1 MLSSSSTKKIT
12 LFLNSLL
19 LVMLFVVSACLPEQ
33 APSINSGNNSTDP
46 ETPTTNYP
54 DPTFPLGGVFI
65 SEGGQNYSSNFSIP
79 TDFNDS
85 FKVRGKAVSQYLR
98 IIAPQT
104 KLCLVSKF
112 NYGTGSDKFLVLSAK
127 IQTETILANK
137 TSEYYLRV
145 EPNNKAVN
153 ETDCLNYNLSNKLL
167 NSSQFPNPSLE
178 FSITSLCQDCS
189 SLVTGTGFMLY
200 FANGE
205 AVSAFNTQPLIL
217 SLTHNPNGG
226 EGQACF
232 ESSLCKGQGFDCC
245 LEGQCVKDRAERPD
259 AYQKPRYL
267 EAKEV
272 VKNDPS
278 RYVLYPEVYFVC
290 TQGSTTGSTGGGTP
304 TDPAYEAAKRLREL
318 KHIHECLNKID
329 GDFSYCTEKY
339 EEAYKAMPGTF
350 SSPDSISDINFS
362 SVNTNLASG
371 KYANNIYRIFYA
383 GEAVYD
389 QETKPT
395 VDPSKVS
402 FGAPNDN
409 LTLSQSVTLNLSL
422 PTNAPDAIL
431 YLTYKVDGTC
441 EKQGT
446 TRAKCTKTFYHDSN
460 DSEKYTSTWHNSSL
474 FYSLPGYADLTGGLA
489 VTIKVNEIVLPMSD
503 SNWKIQGGGI
513 SFVKPLYKG
522 QKVEITY
529 YVTQNVDKL
538 LTLKNT
544 ARNKLN
550 SICACDPSSKC
561 NLKPIKSANSDA
573 IVNYECIYESPDS
586 GEPPVNQ
593 KVNVN
598 SKNVPARYF
607 DLNGVV
613 SDTNYGSAEPQEG
626 IEFNYVSRNTLR
638 PNNISQYVGFNEIYG
653 SFAALSGQDAQP
665 AKMVRVKKDVT
676 YDILASG
683 YFSPCT
689 NCGNDYYGNQLLFP
703 FNPQGG
709 AGGYSPDK
717 YASSRTTNTGLYRAD
732 DLLYGRACFVPTTMI
747 PWTHHP
753 ATSVETQRR
762 NRLAAQHF
770 LFANGYQRDWYG
782 FDYGSVIGSFDGVT
796 WFSIGSLRRIKAKSN
811 KLFLAV
817 NTYAGDL
824 NSAGSFDVTISEMV
838 TGSSLPIPE
847 KDFETDG
854 AECQSM
860 HQCTTNNDCYAQ
872 LGYDYACEPI
882 AGLTSKWPIFDNNAS
897 ELIDPAQTPRT
908 LTSILGGI
916 QTNAKRCVYRGRGAP
931 CVANLAGI
939 SNPENT
945 FNTSS
950 FKGTQMC
957 STNNF
962 CASTDTSQFNDR
974 VARYGVGP
982 VTQNASTFPPTK
994 SDTHGLGARV
1004 LLRPYDFIGTRSVPS
1019 QAKTALTG
1027 HNVRGVCIPG
1037 KDLQNSLTT
1046 FDLNARAPGNRLAS
1060 SDRIFGVGGTTS
1072 NFSIRSMNACPAV
1085 DHAGN
1090 NIHNFNLPLGD
1101 PTLNLFTFSQNLSTN
1116 LLSFPAISDAI
1127 FSTTNG
1133 SLIQKAGYQ
1142 PNACLRAPGASCFS
1156 DMECAP
1162 SPFIASKVKAA
1173 SLASVLNGAEI
1184 KYWSEELVCGNP
1196 DFKYV
1201 APGVFNPNFDPKK
1214 NTCCREF
1221 GNTFTVFTEKMDTT
1235 DYKWCTGTNLHV
1247 AGLNVDFKTSSRYSR
1262 VNTAFDKMTC
1272 DIAETT
1278 DKSFALTLKAAD
1290 STARLQQILTQYKTL
1305 HTINERTCCTKSWVR
1320 SFAPEN
1326 GGGHAFSKSKLQNI
1340 DKSMFKYVSW
1350 VPQNNSIGVVDDPFE
1365 CLPANYGDSSC
1376 EVKNFTQA
1384 EEDKYL
1390 TWAASL
1396 ELVGIPQVAIGTN
1409 DIVFKLVDSNQLAPV
1424 GKPPLTD
1431 SDNRDIVLPV
1441 ASTAPDYVEG
1451 AKTYYSA
1458 TSYDKLNMESTTK
1471 NSLKKVFSENEFN
1484 CCIPTGKE
1492 VPSDTTPGQCCTG
1505 YLANIG
1511 GPTRCCLPD
1520 LTDVTLYLNRYVS
1533 SEGAGLPESA
1543 YDSKTGYIKD
1553 PGLVQQIA
1561 AQKNICCSGTVMTGV
1576 AISRLIKPIKGGN
1589 LAGIPVDSL
1598 STTRRFVYRDD
1609 IIDNN
1614 TQTGSI
1620 GSTFDSGI
1628 RWNNHL
1634 YCVPQNLAGN

>member
-1 MLSSSSTKKIT
+1 M
-12 LFLNSLL
+12 LL
-19 LVMLFVVSACLPEQ
+19 LVSACLPEQ
-33 APSINSGNNSTDP
+33 SPSINTGNNSSNP
-46 ETPTTNYP
+46 ENPTSTYP
-54 DPTFPLGGVFI
+54 DPSFPLTGVFI
-65 SEGGQNYSSNFSIP
+65 TEGGQNYATNFSIP

-85 FKVRGKAVSQYLR
+85 FRLRGKVVSQYLR
-98 IIAPQT
+98 TITPST

-112 NYGTGSDKFLVLSAK
+112 NYGSGSDKFLLLSAK
-127 IQTETILANK
+127 IQTETNLTNK
-137 TSEYYLRV
+137 TSEYYLRI
-145 EPNNKAVN
+145 EPNNKTVN

-178 FSITSLCQDCS
+178 FSISSLCQDCT

-200 FANGE
+200 FANGDT
-205 AVSAFNTQPLIL
+205 VSAFNTQPLIL
-217 SLTHNPNGG
+217 TLTHNPNGG
-226 EGQACF
+226 GGQACF

-259 AYQKPRYL
+259 GYQKPRYL

-278 RYVLYPEVYFVC
+278 RYVLYPEIFYVC
-290 TQGSTTGSTGGGTP
+290 SQGSTNGSTGGGESP
-304 TDPAYEAAKRLREL
+304 SDPAYEAAKRIREL
-318 KHIHECLNKID
+318 KHIHDCLNKVD
-329 GDFSYCTEKY
+329 GDFSYCTVKY
-339 EEAYKAMPGTF
+339 EEAFKAMPGTF
-350 SSPDSISDINFS
+350 SSPDAASDINFS
-362 SVNTNLASG
+362 TVNINLNSG
-371 KYANNIYRIFYA
+371 KYANNIQSIFYA
-383 GEAVYD
+383 GETVYD
-389 QETKPT
+389 QEMKPT
-395 VDPSKVS
+395 VDPAKIS
-402 FGAPNDN
+402 FGTPNDN
-409 LTLSQSVTLNLSL
+409 LNSAQSVTLNLSL

-441 EKQGT
+441 EKQGS
-446 TRAKCTKTFYHDSN
+446 TRAKCTKTFYHDAN
-460 DSEKYTSTWHNSSL
+460 DSEKYTSTWHNSNP
-474 FYSLPGYADLTGGLA
+474 FYQLPPYADLMSGLA
-489 VTIKVNEIVLPMSD
+489 VTIKVNEITLPMSD

-529 YVTQNVDKL
+529 YVTQNIDKL
-538 LTLKNT
+538 LTLKNI
-544 ARNKLN
+544 AQNKLN
-550 SICACDPSSKC
+550 SICACDSASKC
-561 NLKPIKSANSDA
+561 NLKPIKATNSEA
-573 IVNYECIYESPDS
+573 IINYECIYQSPES
-586 GEPPVNQ
+586 GEPPTNQ

-598 SKNVPARYF
+598 SKNIPTRYF
-607 DLNGVV
+607 DVNGVV

-626 IEFNYVSRNTLR
+626 KEFNYISRNTLR
-638 PNNISQYVGFNEIYG
+638 PNNISEYIGFNEIYG
-653 SFAALSGQDAQP
+653 SFAALAGQDAQP
-665 AKMVRVKKDVT
+665 AKMIRVKKDVT
-676 YDILASG
+676 YDIMASG

-717 YASSRTTNTGLYRAD
+717 YASSRTSNTGLYRAD
-732 DLLYGRACFVPTTMI
+732 DLLYGRACFVPATMI
-747 PWTHHP
+747 PWTHSP
-753 ATSVETQRR
+753 ATTVEAQRR
-762 NRLAAQHF
+762 NRLSAQHF
-770 LFANGYQRDWYG
+770 LFSNGYQRDWYG

-796 WFSIGSLRRIKAKSN
+796 WFSIGSLRRVKAKSN

-824 NSAGSFDVTISEMV
+824 NSAGNFDVTVSEMV
-838 TGSSLPIPE
+838 SGSSQPIPE

-860 HQCTTNNDCYAQ
+860 HQCSTNNDCYAQ

-897 ELIDPAQTPRT
+897 ELIDPAQSPRT
-908 LTSILGGI
+908 LSSILGGI

-931 CVANLAGI
+931 CVPNLAGI
-939 SNPENT
+939 ADPETT

-957 STNNF
+957 SANNY
-962 CASTDTSQFNDR
+962 CASTDTAQFNDR
-974 VARYGVGP
+974 IARYGVGP

-1004 LLRPYDFIGTRSVPS
+1004 LFRPYDYIGNKNTPPA
-1019 QAKTALTG
+1019 AKTALNA
-1027 HNVRGVCIPG
+1027 HNVRGVCVPG
-1037 KDLQNSLTT
+1037 KDLVTSSTT
-1046 FDLNARAPGNRLAS
+1046 FDLNSRIPSNRLGN
-1060 SDRIFGVGGTTS
+1060 SDRIFGVGTTTS
-1072 NFSIRSMNACPAV
+1072 TFSNRSMNACPAV

-1101 PTLNLFTFSQNLSTN
+1101 STLNLFTYSQNLSTN
-1116 LLSFPAISDAI
+1116 LLNFPAVADSIY
-1127 FSTTNG
+1127 STTNG
-1133 SLIQKAGYQ
+1133 SLIQKTGYQ
-1142 PNACLRAPGASCFS
+1142 MNACLRAPGASCFS

-1173 SLASVLNGAEI
+1173 NLASVLNGAEI
-1184 KYWSEELVCGNP
+1184 KYWSEELICGNP

-1214 NTCCREF
+1214 NTCCRDF
-1221 GNTFTVFTEKMDTT
+1221 GNTFTVYTETET
-1235 DYKWCTGTNLHV
+1235 SDYKWCIGNNV
-1247 AGLNVDFKTSSRYSR
+1247 QIAGLNVDFKAQSRYSR
-1262 VNTAFDKMTC
+1262 ANTAYDKMTC
-1272 DIAETT
+1272 NLSETT
-1278 DKSFALTLKAAD
+1278 NKSFALTLKAPD
-1290 STARLQQILTQYKTL
+1290 STTRLQQILTQFKTL
-1305 HTINERTCCTKSWVR
+1305 NTINERTCCTKSWVR
-1320 SFAPEN
+1320 SFAQEN

-1350 VPQNNSIGVVDDPFE
+1350 APQNTTIGVADDPFE

-1409 DIVFKLVDSNQLAPV
+1409 DIVSKLVDSNQQAPV
-1424 GKPPLTD
+1424 GKQPLTD
-1431 SDNRDIVLPV
+1431 SDGRDIVLPV
-1441 ASTAPDYVEG
+1441 ASTSPDFTDG
-1451 AKTYYSA
+1451 PNNTYYSA
-1458 TSYDKLNMESTTK
+1458 SSYAKLNMESSTK

-1492 VPSDTTPGQCCTG
+1492 VPSNTTPGQCCTG
-1505 YLANIG
+1505 YLANLG
-1511 GPTRCCLPD
+1511 GPLRCCLPD

-1533 SEGAGLPESA
+1533 SEGGGLPESA
-1543 YDSKTGYIKD
+1543 YDPKTGYIKD
-1553 PGLVQQIA
+1553 PLLVQQIA
-1561 AQKNICCSGTVMTGV
+1561 TQKNICCSGTVMTGV

-1589 LAGIPVDSL
+1589 LSGIPVDSL

-1609 IIDNN
+1609 IIDDN

-1620 GSTFDSGI
+1620 GTKFEAGI

-1634 YCVPQNLAGN
+1634 YCVPQNMLNGN